1 MNQCW
6 GPAKINGG
14 NYQHYL
20 FVALLPLSVTSFG
33 PGPVIVPQ
41 LELMFKSD
49 FAPSVNH
56 KIISHPVLFVTCG
69 CCGTHSV
76 FLQSSHL
83 HEWTLWQEIMFWRQ
97 KQNHF
102 HVIKNRVCLLPEVLI
117 TFFFFFGGDKLLCQ
131 WLLKLLQ
138 FNFVPWQ
145 KCKNTFLREKQ
156 MTYI

>member
-117 TFFFFFGGDKLLCQ
+117 TFFFFWGGTNCFASGCSNFCSLILFPDKNAKTL
-131 WLLKLLQ
+131 
-138 FNFVPWQ
+138 F
-145 KCKNTFLREKQ
+145 
-156 MTYI
+156 